1 MLTLWFFHN
10 KPCMLINM
18 ADELQNTSQ
27 FFRHFTVPSNPL
39 DAQVPCPGPYLFYSI
54 DMQNQFP
61 HYRQPAVLPYQV
73 PMPHASPSMS
83 SLPSSKSKST
93 KNEEIHSQELQ
104 RGTMAPTGQTW
115 RQGIYLNCGGTIS
128 QSARKE
134 TALSGTPL
142 QRSSIPLL
150 KTREYH
156 ATALVRSVRCALN
169 TFRTSTNE

>member
-1 MLTLWFFHN
+1 MNCKTLPNSFAILQFLQTHWMLRSLVQGLNCFTALTCRINSRITGNQQFFHT
-10 KPCMLINM
+10 KFPCHMRHPRW
-18 ADELQNTSQ
+18 AHSQ
-27 FFRHFTVPSNPL
+27 AAKAK
-39 DAQVPCPGPYLFYSI
+39 AQK
-54 DMQNQFP
+54 M
-61 HYRQPAVLPYQV
+61 
-73 PMPHASPSMS
+73 
-83 SLPSSKSKST
+83 KK
-93 KNEEIHSQELQ
+93 IHSQELQ

-156 ATALVRSVRCALN
+156 ATAQVCSVRCALN

>member
-93 KNEEIHSQELQ
+93 KKWRKSTARSYKEEPWLQLDRRGDKVFTWIVEGQFPNQQEKKQ
-104 RGTMAPTGQTW
+104 HWVGRH
-115 RQGIYLNCGGTIS
+115 C
-128 QSARKE
+128 KE
-134 TALSGTPL
+134 A
-142 QRSSIPLL
+142 QF
-150 KTREYH
+150 H
-156 ATALVRSVRCALN
+156 
-169 TFRTSTNE
+169 F